1 MIIKAVPAGVLCG
14 RSSSSA
20 PPQPPEQRCEIDGEP
35 PATRRQTTIG
45 SSTAVIIGQVAVAGA
60 GGALAGALGAAP
72 VAAPMRSLCARR
84 PRSRPGRAHGSPA
97 GARPGSWATGR
108 RSPAHRPARS
118 DSSTAGSREMINRLS
133 KGSPIEESGFIIRDT
148 A

>member
-45 SSTAVIIGQVAVAGA
+45 SSTASSLDKSQSRARAARLPGLSERHLSQRPCDRFAHVG
-60 GGALAGALGAAP
+60 LGH
-72 VAAPMRSLCARR
+72 VRDEHTDR
-84 PRSRPGRAHGSPA
+84 PQERVQ
-97 GARPGSWATGR
+97 GSWATGR